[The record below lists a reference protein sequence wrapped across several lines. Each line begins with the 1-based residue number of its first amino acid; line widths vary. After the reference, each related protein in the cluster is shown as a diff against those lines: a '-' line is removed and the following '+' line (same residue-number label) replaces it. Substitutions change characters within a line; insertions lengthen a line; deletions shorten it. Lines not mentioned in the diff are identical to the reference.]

1 LKLDP
6 LNLNIKKIFGVW
18 MLRIGLVGCGAIA
31 TSIVNAV
38 LEGIINPKVV
48 ALYDRSIYK
57 AEKLGRLVR
66 AQVCHSI
73 DELVRKDLDV
83 VIECASIQAVEE
95 VAIKAIENG
104 KDVIVMS
111 VGAFKDL
118 NLYQRLYS
126 LAKKHNRRIYIPSG
140 AIAGIDAIKAAS
152 LGKIYEVT
160 LITIKP
166 IEGLRDSLEKQGFDI
181 DKISEPTTVFEG
193 SFSEAI
199 EKFPQNIN
207 VSLVLHLA
215 SNYPTKV
222 KIVVDPNISVNRHEV
237 IVRGSTGTIRTTVE
251 NIPSKENPRTSVL
264 AAYSVIRLIKDLSE
278 PIVIGT

>member
-1 LKLDP
+1 
-6 LNLNIKKIFGVW
+6 

-38 LEGIINPKVV
+38 LKGVINSKIVG
-48 ALYDRSIYK
+48 LYDRHIHK
-57 AEKLGRLVR
+57 AEKLGRLVG

-73 DELVRKDLDV
+73 EELVGKDVDI

-95 VAIKAIENG
+95 VATKAIENR

-118 NLYQRLYS
+118 DLYRRLYN
-126 LAKKHNRRIYIPSG
+126 LAKRYRRRIYIPSG
-140 AIAGIDAIKAAS
+140 AIAGIDGIKTAS
-152 LGKIYEVT
+152 LGEIYEVT
-160 LITIKP
+160 LITVKP
-166 IEGLRDSLEKQGFDI
+166 IEGLRDALEKQGISVD
-181 DKISEPTTVFEG
+181 DISEATTVFEG

-199 EKFPQNIN
+199 ERFPQNIN
-207 VSLVLHLA
+207 VSLILHLA

-222 KIVVDPNISVNRHEV
+222 KIVVDPRISVNRHEV
-237 IVRGSTGTIRTTVE
+237 VVRSSLGTIKTTVE
-251 NIPSKENPRTSVL
+251 NVPSKENPKTSAL

>member
-1 LKLDP
+1 
-6 LNLNIKKIFGVW
+6 
-18 MLRIGLVGCGAIA
+18 MLRIGLIGCGAIA

-38 LEGIINPKVV
+38 LKGIIDPKVV
-48 ALYDRSIYK
+48 ALYDRHTYK
-57 AEKLGRLVR
+57 AEKLGKLVG
-66 AQVCHSI
+66 AQVCNSI
-73 DELVRKDLDV
+73 DELVNKDLDI

-95 VAIKAIENG
+95 ATTKAIENG

-111 VGAFKDL
+111 VGAFRDIK
-118 NLYQRLYS
+118 LYQKLYN
-126 LAKKHNRRIYIPSG
+126 LAKRYRRRIYIPSG

-152 LGKIYEVT
+152 LGDIYEVM
-160 LITIKP
+160 LITVKP
-166 IEGLRDSLEKQGFDI
+166 IEGLRDALEKQGI
-181 DKISEPTTVFEG
+181 DVDSISEPTTVFEG

-199 EKFPQNIN
+199 ERFPQNIN

-222 KIVVDPNISVNRHEV
+222 KIVVDPGISVNRHE
-237 IVRGSTGTIRTTVE
+237 IVVRSSLGTIRTTVE
-251 NIPSKENPRTSVL
+251 NVPSKENPKTSAL